1 MWPSANVFT
10 CLRED
15 DWCSAGV
22 CTVQLYSSVYS
33 SLRAAAQCGV
43 SVTICS
49 VGVTVVAGHSKQES
63 ESPSLRHDTKNFPAA
78 LCSERAV

>member
-1 MWPSANVFT
+1 MDCLSISDSHGSNKRDNTIWQQAGCSEEDGETQTFPGGTLCGLSANVFT

-33 SLRAAAQCGV
+33 RRRAAGQC
-43 SVTICS
+43 
-49 VGVTVVAGHSKQES
+49 VGCQ
-63 ESPSLRHDTKNFPAA
+63 
-78 LCSERAV
+78 